1 MLFDRKSELNV
12 LINLAV
18 IDHLLDA
25 REASLIRMIGRA
37 NQIPEEEIEELI
49 AHPST
54 ITKLRYMTDDE
65 KFEHLYYLITLMKA
79 DGKVLRDEVSFC
91 RRIAH
96 RLGYE
101 EGVITALSQHI
112 YSDPE
117 IRSDREVLKRKMDL
131 YRIR

>member
-18 IDHLLDA
+18 IDHLLDQ
-25 REASLIRMIGRA
+25 REANLIRMIGRA
-37 NQIPEEEIEELI
+37 NQIPEEELEEMI
-49 AHPST
+49 AHPTT
-54 ITKLRYMTDDE
+54 ITRLRVMTDDE

-79 DGKVLRDEVSFC
+79 DGKVLRDEISFC

-101 EGVITALSQHI
+101 EGVISALSQHI
-112 YSDPE
+112 YGSGDVH
-117 IRSDREVLKRKMDL
+117 SDRSVLKRKMDL

>member
-18 IDHLLDA
+18 IDHMLDQ
-25 REASLIRMIGRA
+25 REANLIRMIGKA
-37 NQIPEEEIEELI
+37 NQIPEEEVEDMI
-49 AHPST
+49 AHPTT
-54 ITKLRYMTDDE
+54 ITRMRLMTDDE
-65 KFEHLYYLITLMKA
+65 KFEHLLYLITLMKA
-79 DGKVLRDEVSFC
+79 DGKVLRDEISFC

-101 EGVITALSQHI
+101 EGVISALSQHI
-112 YSDPE
+112 YGSAD
-117 IRSDREVLKRKMDL
+117 IQSDRSVLKRKMDL